1 MQSVYFCRMV
11 DIGLDIY
18 IPDATSFMLYF
29 EKEAVQVDLDRSYLA
44 DPDTARERAE
54 AIAAERRIEARFLTP
69 KHRTTSALPD
79 IPTHYPFV
87 CCPRSI
93 SDLSSKI
100 GIGYIGP
107 KVRRIIRS
115 ARFPVLMTAT
125 VFKAW
130 KSVAVLFGGSDSAC
144 NAMASGLRIAE
155 RAGVP
160 LDVFVQ
166 KEHGTSYYEERLQ
179 EAGLEGA
186 LDGRVRRWHWFED
199 GTFAVNLYAVPH
211 DALVLSG
218 AYGHGV
224 IKHVLFGG
232 KLEIAQSTLTNN
244 LLLNGPHAVA
254 SLEAA

>member
-1 MQSVYFCRMV
+1 MQSAYFCQML

-18 IPDATSFMLYF
+18 IPDTTSFIMSF
-29 EKEAVQVDLDRSYLA
+29 EKEAVRVDLDRSYLA
-44 DPDTARERAE
+44 DPETARERAW
-54 AIAAERRIEARFLTP
+54 AIAAERGIEPRFLTP
-69 KHRTTSALPD
+69 EDRTARALTD
-79 IPTHYPFV
+79 IPTHYTFV

-100 GIGYIGP
+100 GLGYIGP
-107 KVRRIIRS
+107 KVRHIIRA
-115 ARFPVLMTAT
+115 ARFPVLMTGS

-130 KSVAVLFGGSDSAC
+130 KSVTVLFGGSQSAC
-144 NAMASGLRIAE
+144 NALDSGLRIAP

-166 KEHGTSYYEERLQ
+166 KEHDAAYYEKRLQ
-179 EAGLEGA
+179 EANLAAA
-186 LDGRVRRWHWFED
+186 LNGRVRRWQWFEE
-199 GTFAVNLYAVPH
+199 GAFAVNLYKVPH

-218 AYGHGV
+218 AYGHSL

-232 KLEIAQSTLTNN
+232 KLETAQSTLTNN

-254 SLEAA
+254 GLGPV